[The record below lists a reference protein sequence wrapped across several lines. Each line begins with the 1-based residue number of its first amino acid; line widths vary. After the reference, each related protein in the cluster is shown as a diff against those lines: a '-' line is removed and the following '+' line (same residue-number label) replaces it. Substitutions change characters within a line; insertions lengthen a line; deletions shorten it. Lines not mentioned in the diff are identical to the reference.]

1 MTGEAMEA
9 IVARRRA
16 AEALTAA
23 CKARLPAFVQP
34 FAGVLAEPVP
44 DDMRRVVRVAE
55 RRVRK

>member
-1 MTGEAMEA
+1 MTGDAMEA

-23 CKARLPAFVQP
+23 CKAHLPAFVQP
-34 FAGVLAEPVP
+34 FSGALAEPIP
-44 DDMRRVVRVAE
+44 DDMRRIARAAE